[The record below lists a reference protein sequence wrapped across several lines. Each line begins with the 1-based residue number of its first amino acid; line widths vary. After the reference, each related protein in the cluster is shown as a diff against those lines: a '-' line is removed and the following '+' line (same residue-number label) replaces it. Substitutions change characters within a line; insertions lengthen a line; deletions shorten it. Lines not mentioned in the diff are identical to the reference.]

1 MQTLVSVIISALM
14 VVGSMFYVNETK
26 PAPLGASQT
35 ISSLTAKTSIDDADT
50 FAIVDNASTPTTKK
64 ITWGNAT
71 SSLETW
77 FNGVYSP
84 IFSASAGLASLLS
97 DETGT
102 SGGFVR
108 AGSPTIT
115 TPTITT
121 PTLDVTG
128 VDATGDIYY
137 NGGSGVL
144 TRLGIGGG
152 IGYYLRS
159 SAGGVP
165 EWSNTIVTFPYTA
178 SSTFLATTTWQ
189 SGVKTLGT
197 NVFMQA
203 TAAQTITGQATPQP
217 VWIATSTNTVWL
229 TSAAGTASSTASS
242 TFVGFSVSGASSGAT
257 TTIQLEGI
265 VPGFSGL
272 TRGMRYFA
280 ANTAGT
286 ISTTQGDNEVIV
298 GTAISPT
305 EIYLEKNPNGVW
317 QFVGQATCDIADS
330 SCTIPI
336 PVAARF
342 AIVKTNMSST
352 GCSGGNSASG
362 GWTMTV
368 AKVGASTVT
377 NNGAPACGDGQTPSG
392 NNTSTVSWGTSV
404 LTITNNISG
413 AGNSLTQIAYFY
425 R

>member
-84 IFSASAGLASLLS
+84 IFSASVGLASLLS

-128 VDATGDIYY
+128 ADATGDIYY

-144 TRLGIGGG
+144 TRLAAGSANEFLRISGG
-152 IGYYLRS
+152 L
-159 SAGGVP
+159 P
-165 EWSNTIVTFPYTA
+165 DWDNTALMTNPQTA
-178 SSTFLATTTWQ
+178 SSTF
-189 SGVKTLGT
+189 
-197 NVFMQA
+197 N
-203 TAAQTITGQATPQP
+203 
-217 VWIATSTNTVWL
+217 
-229 TSAAGTASSTASS
+229 
-242 TFVGFSVSGASSGAT
+242 AT
-257 TTIQLEGI
+257 TTIAGDSLTNRALIVNGVPMQFPSAQGSRGSVLSNNSTGVLSWSGAPRYIYTSTSDTSATNGYATSSTISIPAGIMTASSSISYDVSLNVYNAASAVGSCGFYLKKSTGEQL
-265 VPGFSGL
+265 
-272 TRGMRYFA
+272 
-280 ANTAGT
+280 ANLSVGST
-286 ISTTQGDNEVIV
+286 ISTGDSMNGYLMGNIFSNNSITSQNIFGDHWLFRTGTINAIVAAYYSAIESTLSLNFASDVNLVFVSYSNAANVTCNMYNYRVIV
-298 GTAISPT
+298 
-305 EIYLEKNPNGVW
+305 
-317 QFVGQATCDIADS
+317 
-330 SCTIPI
+330 
-336 PVAARF
+336 
-342 AIVKTNMSST
+342 
-352 GCSGGNSASG
+352 
-362 GWTMTV
+362 
-368 AKVGASTVT
+368 
-377 NNGAPACGDGQTPSG
+377 TP
-392 NNTSTVSWGTSV
+392 
-404 LTITNNISG
+404 
-413 AGNSLTQIAYFY
+413 
-425 R
+425 